1 MKSRVSLA
9 MLFAS
14 VLALPSS
21 GVTQTTGQLAP
32 VAVITA
38 NSSDVTFTMPLNFT
52 HLSSDI
58 AKIRVDCIIRSAAL
72 PSRQAREPGIAGK
85 TEEYPVVAGQL
96 VRTATVV
103 VPISD
108 LDNPAG
114 KSASYICSTMGFS
127 TSQQKW
133 DVFDSAQPTLAFRLS
148 PAPANL
154 TGNFTW

>member
-1 MKSRVSLA
+1 
-9 MLFAS
+9 
-14 VLALPSS
+14 
-21 GVTQTTGQLAP
+21 LAP

-58 AKIRVDCIIRSAAL
+58 AKIKVDCVIKSAAL
-72 PSRQAREPGIAGK
+72 PSRQARSEPGIAVK
-85 TEEYPVVAGQL
+85 TEEYPVAAGQL

-133 DVFDSAQPTLAFRLS
+133 DLFDSAQPTLAFRLS